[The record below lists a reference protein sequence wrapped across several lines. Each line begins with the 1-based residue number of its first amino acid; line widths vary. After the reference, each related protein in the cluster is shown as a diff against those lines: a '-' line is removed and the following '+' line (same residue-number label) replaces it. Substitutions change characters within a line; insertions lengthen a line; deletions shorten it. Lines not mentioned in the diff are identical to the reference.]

1 MAGFPYH
8 FDRFENFNGVSMI
21 WQKFLLFWTIMALCV
36 CVYEK
41 WPARRGRLLK
51 VGSMVFIYNGR
62 KRTRDFR
69 AFFFSRDGHETLR
82 GSVDAPRNRPAQ

>member
-36 CVYEK
+36 CVWK
-41 WPARRGRLLK
+41 MAGT
-51 VGSMVFIYNGR
+51 
-62 KRTRDFR
+62 KRATLE
-69 AFFFSRDGHETLR
+69 SRFDGLYL
-82 GSVDAPRNRPAQ
+82 

>member
-36 CVYEK
+36 CV
-41 WPARRGRLLK
+41 
-51 VGSMVFIYNGR
+51 
-62 KRTRDFR
+62 
-69 AFFFSRDGHETLR
+69 
-82 GSVDAPRNRPAQ
+82 